1 MFLVSEPPPYG
12 LTLGI
17 QDFRS
22 DIERA
27 IQSFKP
33 DVVILDPWN
42 AAAKDDKQA
51 DFIAAFDAL
60 RSILPKGTDRPA
72 LGIVAHT
79 RKPKADEK
87 RIGGTGLMHLLAGSH
102 VLSTVPRT
110 IFVMVRGTGEE
121 TDNSVVLFN
130 PKNSNGPC
138 AGRTAWER
146 NPAGFYP
153 LPDFD
158 WKAFDSGSRGQGDLP

>member
-1 MFLVSEPPPYG
+1 
-12 LTLGI
+12 
-17 QDFRS
+17 
-22 DIERA
+22 
-27 IQSFKP
+27 
-33 DVVILDPWN
+33 
-42 AAAKDDKQA
+42 
-51 DFIAAFDAL
+51 
-60 RSILPKGTDRPA
+60 
-72 LGIVAHT
+72 
-79 RKPKADEK
+79 
-87 RIGGTGLMHLLAGSH
+87 MHLLAGSH

-158 WKAFDSGSRGQGDLP
+158 WKAFDSGSGGRKVICLEHICEALGGNLLKHSEAVKRLMSLSGCGERASQKALAESGPFAGKLRFEDDRVEMRE